1 MQRRHLP
8 LLAAVGALAAL
19 LALAGCAAALGPEQA
34 AAGSQPGPLEQ
45 TVPGVTE
52 TPAATPTDD
61 DGGAPTATATPEG
74 TPQSDATATPVI
86 TPTATPVLEPTAPPA
101 VTPTAELTIVLPVTP
116 TEPLTAAV
124 PFTQGV
130 ALTGVAA
137 ASAQLLDAA
146 GQPVGEAFFTP
157 AADGGVII
165 SVTLIGLTVDEA
177 GEHGIHVHQ
186 VGACTPDFS
195 AAGGHFNP
203 LHRQHGLEN
212 PAGAHAG
219 DLPNIEI
226 AADGTAEYSAATT
239 FLSLSAGPAFPFD
252 ADGSALVIHAGA
264 DDQASNPSGG
274 SGAAIACGVI
284 VALAEPAVPAAGAP
298 PTVVGHVVAPQ
309 QWAAT
314 PELVAGLELPPGFT
328 ITVVAQALGNIRMMA
343 QAEDGSLYLTRR
355 EQGDVIRLVDADGD
369 GAADGPPETVAAD
382 LPYVHG
388 IALREG
394 RLYLATDT
402 QLLAG
407 ELDDEGQ
414 VGGLETLLDD
424 LPDAGQHPNRTLA
437 FGPDG
442 LLYLSV
448 GSTCNACAETN
459 PEAATV
465 LQVEPD
471 GSARTVFASG
481 LRNTIGFGFHP
492 ETGELWGMDH
502 GTDWRGDDSPPEEL
516 NRLEE
521 GRNYGWPY
529 CYGFQAADNLFNQE
543 PPGMG
548 KEQYCAELTTGPVL
562 TYTAHSAPIGMVFYT
577 GAQFPTDYAN
587 GAFIAMRGS
596 WNRQPPTGY
605 KVVFLRFADGEP
617 VGFADFLSGFLL
629 PDVPAHFGRLA
640 GLLVAQD
647 GSLLVGD
654 DTNGVLYRVTYT
666 GE

>member
-8 LLAAVGALAAL
+8 LPAVLGALAAL
-19 LALAGCAAALGPEQA
+19 LALAGCTAALGPEQA
-34 AAGSQPGPLEQ
+34 AAGSQPGAPEQ
-45 TVPGVTE
+45 TVPETPTE
-52 TPAATPTDD
+52 TPTGAPTATPTDD
-61 DGGAPTATATPEG
+61 DGAPTATPGGETTP
-74 TPQSDATATPVI
+74 TATAVL
-86 TPTATPVLEPTAPPA
+86 TPTATPVLTLTATPG
-101 VTPTAELTIVLPVTP
+101 VTPGVTATP
-116 TEPLTAAV
+116 ADGAVITGAV

-130 ALTGVAA
+130 ALTEVAA
-137 ASAQLLDAA
+137 AAAQLVDAA
-146 GQPVGEAFFTP
+146 GQPVGEAFLTP

-165 SVTLIGLTVDEA
+165 SVTLEGLTVAEA

-186 VGACTPDFS
+186 VGACPPDFR

-203 LHRQHGLEN
+203 LHREHGLEN
-212 PAGAHAG
+212 PRGAHAG

-226 AADGTAEYSAATT
+226 AADGSAEYSAATT

-252 ADGSALVIHAGA
+252 ADGSALVIHAVA
-264 DDQASNPSGG
+264 DDQVSNPSGG
-274 SGAAIACGVI
+274 SGERIACGVI
-284 VALAEPAVPAAGAP
+284 VALAEPVAPEAGAP
-298 PTVVGHVVAPQ
+298 PTVMGHVVAPQ

-314 PELVAGLELPPGFT
+314 PELVAGLGLPAGFT
-328 ITVVAQALGNIRMMA
+328 ITVFAEELGNIRMMA

-355 EQGDVIRLVDADGD
+355 EQGDVIRLADADGD
-369 GAADGPPETVAAD
+369 GAADGPPEVVASD

-388 IALREG
+388 IALQEG

-407 ELDDEGQ
+407 ELDGEGM
-414 VGGLETLLDD
+414 VGELETLIDD
-424 LPDAGQHPNRTLA
+424 LPDAGQHPNRTMA

-442 LLYLSV
+442 MLYLTI

-459 PEAATV
+459 PEAASL
-465 LQVEPD
+465 LQVEAD

-521 GRNYGWPY
+521 GLNYGWPY
-529 CYGFQAADNLFNQE
+529 CYGFLEADGLFSQE
-543 PPGMG
+543 PPGMT
-548 KEQYCAELTTGPVL
+548 KEQYCTELTTGPVL
-562 TYTAHSAPIGMVFYT
+562 TYTAHSAPIGMVFYG
-577 GAQFPTDYAN
+577 GAQFPTNYQG
-587 GAFIAMRGS
+587 GAFVAMRGS